1 MSLRQSLLF
10 TAPRQVTIKASPVP
24 QPRPGEVVVR
34 SVCSAISAGTEL
46 LAYRGQLPAGI
57 PLDSSISSLSDS
69 TSYPMKYGYSIVGQ
83 IIDVGDNVSRSVI
96 GRYAYAFNPHESHFV
111 VLEKNLL
118 YVPDDVHLEDAVL
131 LANVETAV
139 SLILDGKPLLG
150 ERVLVLGLGV
160 VGQLLSS
167 LLKMYPLA
175 SLALVDPLIKRRISA
190 NKTAKYD
197 AVVPGVYGSI
207 DEAMNGQYD
216 LVYETSG
223 SPEALNAAIQCTG
236 YHGRLVIASW
246 YGSKDTTL
254 DLGSHFHRS
263 KMTIYASQVSN
274 IDPSLMGRWDKKRRI
289 QTALEVLRKIK
300 PRYLITHQY
309 NIDNSG
315 EAYKLLDTTQDSIQ
329 TVLTY

>member
-10 TAPRQVTIKASPVP
+10 TAPRQVTVKSSPVP
-24 QPRPGEVVVR
+24 EPGPGEVLVR

-46 LAYRGQLPAGI
+46 LAYRGHLPAGI

-69 TSYPMKYGYSIVGQ
+69 VSYPMKYGYSIVGQ
-83 IIDVGDNVSRSVI
+83 IIDVGDEVSRSEI
-96 GRYAYAFNPHESHFV
+96 GRHVYTFNPHESHFV
-111 VLEKNLL
+111 VLKKNLL
-118 YVPDDVHLEDAVL
+118 NIPDDVHLEDSVF
-131 LANVETAV
+131 LANVETAI
-139 SLILDGKPLLG
+139 SLILDGRPLLG

-175 SLALVDPLIKRRISA
+175 SLALVDPLAKRRI
-190 NKTAKYD
+190 TARKDTIYD
-197 AVVPGVYGSI
+197 AVVPGVYESI
-207 DEAMNGQYD
+207 DETMQGQYD

-236 YHGRLVIASW
+236 YHGRLIVASW

-274 IDPSLMGRWDKKRRI
+274 IDPSLMGRWDKKRRML
-289 QTALEVLRKIK
+289 TAFEMLRKMK
-300 PRYLITHQY
+300 PRCLITHQY
-309 NIDNSG
+309 NIDKSA

-329 TVLTY
+329 TVFTY